1 MSPPLADRSRRNT
14 DGDGKSSDSAR
25 RAKTEFPNS
34 VPDPRLAASVLCPF
48 CDLPHDD
55 DVDVCPVTGEPL
67 SDDDITDQMDRA
79 TLDEIA
85 THVGQTIDGKYEVVE
100 LLGQGAVGRVYRAR
114 QEVLARD
121 VALKVLRQSFAD
133 TPKVVDRFLR
143 EARAV
148 GVIEHPNVVQI
159 YDAGVL
165 EDGLPYLAMELVE
178 GESLT
183 ARIARHGRLPLRDA
197 LHIGAQILAGLEQAH
212 RAGVI
217 HRDVKPDNVLVTPD
231 DVAKIVDFGV
241 ARLETTESQL
251 TQRGEVL
258 GTPSYLSPEQAIGS
272 KIDAKADAWA
282 TAVVLY
288 EMSTGERPFRGSQ
301 FIEILTAVMAS
312 EPVPPSAHAPD
323 LPPEFDALVLSG
335 LAKDAEARADAATL
349 SAGVHRLLA
358 RLGDALRDTGMA
370 APRLGSLAETLAEK
384 PED

>member
-1 MSPPLADRSRRNT
+1 M
-14 DGDGKSSDSAR
+14 
-25 RAKTEFPNS
+25 
-34 VPDPRLAASVLCPF
+34 LCPF
-48 CDLPHDD
+48 CDLPHD